1 GRRVLGEP
9 GADRRE
15 RRREGAAPDDRHGE
29 PRVRRRD
36 PRALRASTR
45 HHAAR
50 RCRDPVVPPPQ
61 RARRLPA
68 AGGLPRPPRQGRV
81 PGTIRR
87 RLPAQAGRRRELRP
101 LVRDAVRARA
111 HRGHR
116 DPRSCPDRRRAPA
129 GRCVRRRL
137 DPGGGPD
144 AVRGAPRPAVPT
156 RERRLSRPRVH
167 PVRHRVVPVPHAA
180 TGRTPRERVVLR
192 LQPREDLPMSDRPN
206 GRRTAILGGGKMGEA
221 LLSGLIRSG
230 GRTPDELIVTCRRD
244 ERARELAGKYGVT
257 ATLDNGEATR
267 WADVLVLMAKPQ
279 DMEILVEQI
288 REHVSTSD
296 LVISFAAGI
305 RTSCVEKHL
314 PDDVPVV
321 RVMSNVPVMVD
332 EAMSVIAAGSHAGDE
347 DLSVAEELLGYVGKV
362 LRLKET
368 HLDAVTATS
377 GSGPAYF
384 FLLAEAMI
392 EACILLGLSRDVAT
406 ELIVQTMLGSAKML
420 RDTGRHPVELREMVT
435 SPGGT
440 TIEAIRRLEEAGVRA
455 AFLNAID
462 AAKRRSE
469 ELARGDDEEE
479 RS

>member
-1 GRRVLGEP
+1 
-9 GADRRE
+9 
-15 RRREGAAPDDRHGE
+15 
-29 PRVRRRD
+29 
-36 PRALRASTR
+36 
-45 HHAAR
+45 
-50 RCRDPVVPPPQ
+50 
-61 RARRLPA
+61 
-68 AGGLPRPPRQGRV
+68 
-81 PGTIRR
+81 
-87 RLPAQAGRRRELRP
+87 
-101 LVRDAVRARA
+101 
-111 HRGHR
+111 
-116 DPRSCPDRRRAPA
+116 
-129 GRCVRRRL
+129 
-137 DPGGGPD
+137 
-144 AVRGAPRPAVPT
+144 
-156 RERRLSRPRVH
+156 
-167 PVRHRVVPVPHAA
+167 
-180 TGRTPRERVVLR
+180 
-192 LQPREDLPMSDRPN
+192 MSDRTT
-206 GRRTAILGGGKMGEA
+206 GRRTAVLGGGKMGEA

-279 DMEILVEQI
+279 DMEALLEQI
-288 REHVSTSD
+288 REHVTTTD

-305 RTSCVEKHL
+305 RTSFVEKHL
-314 PDDVPVV
+314 PDDVAVV

-332 EAMSVIAAGSHAGDE
+332 EAMSVIAAGGHAE
-347 DLSVAEELLGYVGKV
+347 ESDLALAEELLGYVGKV

-462 AAKRRSE
+462 AARRRSE

-479 RS
+479 RP